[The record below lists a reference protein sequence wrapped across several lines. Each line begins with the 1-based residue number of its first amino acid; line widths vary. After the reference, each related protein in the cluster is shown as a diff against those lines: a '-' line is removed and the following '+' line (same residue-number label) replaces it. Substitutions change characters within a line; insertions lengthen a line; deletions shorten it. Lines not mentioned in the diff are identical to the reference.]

1 MLFFPRR
8 LLQQLIYIIR
18 FFFFVVFGYFCVI
31 GNHFNPYFIA
41 PLIEKCRLLVEVNA
55 KSHHF
60 QQNSYPQQ
68 ISVFKRLYGDFQ
80 GIGGLELKWS
90 ELWWLATAKALKT
103 NYAFSLLGACDS
115 AEKWVGCCSLKC
127 ATEFKDQLIRSSQVV
142 GGRSRRCCKKPIKY
156 CWHWK
161 EINLL
166 SVRPFF

>member
-1 MLFFPRR
+1 MIRIFCALFSASATSTANIHYT
-8 LLQQLIYIIR
+8 LL
-18 FFFFVVFGYFCVI
+18 FVVVVFGYFCVI

-90 ELWWLATAKALKT
+90 EL
-103 NYAFSLLGACDS
+103 
-115 AEKWVGCCSLKC
+115 
-127 ATEFKDQLIRSSQVV
+127 
-142 GGRSRRCCKKPIKY
+142 
-156 CWHWK
+156 
-161 EINLL
+161 
-166 SVRPFF
+166 